1 METNLY
7 DAKTEQKVWSA
18 RSTSLNPKSD
28 TALIDSVIELITKD
42 LKKNKL
48 IP

>member
-7 DAKTEQKVWSA
+7 DVKTEQKVWSA

-28 TALIDSVIELITKD
+28 TALIDSVIEVLVKN